1 MISTIGKVLIN
12 QALPEKYRDYSI
24 DWDEKTL
31 KNKLMEIAKNNPELY
46 SDTLQNLFDVGK
58 KVSTVFQRISVGV
71 SDLKPLDKF
80 ELMKQKIQK
89 DIENIVKSESNPVAR
104 NKKIV
109 EKLMEIQD
117 LKDKFYEEFIKTDN
131 PLSIMS
137 KSGTKGNKY
146 QLARILLGDLV
157 YFDQNENPIPFPVLR
172 SYAQSVSP
180 AEFWAATYGARKGL
194 AETKLGTG
202 KVGYLSKQF
211 FFNTHRII
219 VDQPPHVKPEDFD
232 EPKNVR
238 ALPVSVDEPDIEG
251 SVLAREFGGYKRG
264 TILTAKILQDL
275 KNKGIKD
282 ILIRSPINSNSPS
295 GGIYAIDVGIREKG
309 TFPEVGE
316 MIGLIAAQALSER
329 ITQLQIS
336 AKHSGGVAGAKG
348 VSGLESL
355 NKMLQVPE
363 MFPGAMVYS
372 TVLGKV
378 TKIEDSPLGGKDVYV
393 LSEEGES
400 KSFYVPSDREV
411 TVKVGDKVEAGD
423 SISTGIPNISQVVKY
438 KGIGEGRRSLRDA
451 IYEFYKQNGLPVIRK
466 NIELLVRGI
475 VDHIQIK
482 KRYNYFLPGD
492 IIKYSDFERF
502 YKIRPGSVEEEV
514 DKTLNKYLE
523 KPVLHYTIGTKIT
536 PRVIETLKK
545 FDIDRIVVNSEPPI
559 FEPIMVPL
567 ERQILYDPDWQTKLL
582 GGYQLQKF
590 LNQFYEGAVSELR
603 STSFVPALAS
613 GEIGE
618 KWPLIPKK

>member
-1 MISTIGKVLIN
+1 
-12 QALPEKYRDYSI
+12 
-24 DWDEKTL
+24 
-31 KNKLMEIAKNNPELY
+31 
-46 SDTLQNLFDVGK
+46 
-58 KVSTVFQRISVGV
+58 
-71 SDLKPLDKF
+71 
-80 ELMKQKIQK
+80 
-89 DIENIVKSESNPVAR
+89 
-104 NKKIV
+104 
-109 EKLMEIQD
+109 
-117 LKDKFYEEFIKTDN
+117 
-131 PLSIMS
+131 
-137 KSGTKGNKY
+137 
-146 QLARILLGDLV
+146 
-157 YFDQNENPIPFPVLR
+157 
-172 SYAQSVSP
+172 
-180 AEFWAATYGARKGL
+180 
-194 AETKLGTG
+194 
-202 KVGYLSKQF
+202 
-211 FFNTHRII
+211 
-219 VDQPPHVKPEDFD
+219 
-232 EPKNVR
+232 
-238 ALPVSVDEPDIEG
+238 
-251 SVLAREFGGYKRG
+251 
-264 TILTAKILQDL
+264 
-275 KNKGIKD
+275 
-282 ILIRSPINSNSPS
+282 
-295 GGIYAIDVGIREKG
+295 
-309 TFPEVGE
+309 
-316 MIGLIAAQALSER
+316 
-329 ITQLQIS
+329 
-336 AKHSGGVAGAKG
+336 
-348 VSGLESL
+348 
-355 NKMLQVPE
+355 
-363 MFPGAMVYS
+363 
-372 TVLGKV
+372 
-378 TKIEDSPLGGKDVYV
+378 
-393 LSEEGES
+393 
-400 KSFYVPSDREV
+400 V